1 MKHVSTLMAGVFSN
15 ILSPLYT
22 DVNGKVM
29 LIHTERFEI
38 GILFSGDG
46 CQTISALT
54 DFDISCR
61 FPYAFL
67 TT

>member
-1 MKHVSTLMAGVFSN
+1 MAGVFSN
-15 ILSPLYT
+15 ILSPLYADMDDNMMCT
-22 DVNGKVM
+22 
-29 LIHTERFEI
+29 HTEQFEI

-46 CQTISALT
+46 CQAISALT